1 MLDNRVLF
9 VEIQTIDNGK
19 AELKR
24 LEGLAIKGQ
33 VSRKMGSVQSDAKIQ
48 IANLAKSDIEYL
60 TTYTSPYYKP
70 STYKKINIYAGY
82 KDTGW
87 GRIFSGDIVKA
98 LPEGIPDTWLNIEAQ
113 SNFYNNRT
121 PLSYGLTNATMQEH
135 AKSIANNLGLAFDW
149 QATTQKTI
157 SINFTGGKG
166 HLIKEYNTL
175 GDVTMFEDN
184 GTLKVVDKITKP
196 PENQNG
202 MKVISAQSG
211 MIGRP
216 EPDDKGVKV
225 RTLLDASKSIGDWFK
240 LENLVLPT
248 LNGVYQI
255 YEMTFTFANRERD
268 FYVDYAGKKAGIR

>member
-1 MLDNRVLF
+1 MQNERVLYI
-9 VEIQTIDNGK
+9 EIETIDNGK
-19 AELKR
+19 KQLKR
-24 LEGLAIKGQ
+24 LDGLSIRAK
-33 VSRKMGSVQSDAKIQ
+33 VSRKRGSLLSEGNIS
-48 IANLAKSDIEYL
+48 IANLKSSDIEYL

-70 STYKKINIYAGY
+70 STYKIINIYAGY
-82 KDTGW
+82 QDTGW

-98 LPEGIPDTWLNIEAQ
+98 LPEGMPDTWLNIEAQ

-184 GTLKVVDKITKP
+184 GTLKVVDKIAKP

-216 EPDDKGVKV
+216 EPDDTGVKV
-225 RTLLDASKSIGDWFK
+225 KTLLDASKSIGDWFK
-240 LENLVLPT
+240 LESVMLPS

-255 YEMTFTFANRERD
+255 YELTFTFASREPD
-268 FYVDYAGKKAGIR
+268 FYVDYLGKKAGIR